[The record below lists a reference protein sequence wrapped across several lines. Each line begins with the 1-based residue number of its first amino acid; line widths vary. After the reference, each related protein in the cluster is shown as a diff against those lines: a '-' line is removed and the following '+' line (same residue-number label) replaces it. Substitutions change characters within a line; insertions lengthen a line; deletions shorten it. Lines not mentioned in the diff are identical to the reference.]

1 MRRRRFSQREGLH
14 TLSEINVTPMLDLC
28 FVLLVIFMITTPL
41 LENSAELA
49 LPTGAPGG
57 RDVDPDKLQTLS
69 IDRGEVIKLNGEPV
83 ALDQLTARLTALRLE
98 RPDLAVVIR
107 SHKDLTVQKLIG
119 LMDCLK
125 AARVAKVGIVTQ
137 PGEGEAVATP

>member
-1 MRRRRFSQREGLH
+1 MRRRFSQREGLH

-41 LENSAELA
+41 LENSTDLA
-49 LPTGAPGG
+49 LPTGAPGA
-57 RDVDPDKLQTLS
+57 REVDPEKVQTLS
-69 IDRGEVIKLNGEPV
+69 IDRSEVIKLNGEPI
-83 ALDQLTARLTALRLE
+83 ALDQLTSRLMALRVNK
-98 RPDLAVVIR
+98 PDLAVVIR

-125 AARVAKVGIVTQ
+125 GAQITKVGIATQ
-137 PGEGEAVATP
+137 PAEGETAPP